1 MLNRN
6 ETHVHVFQL
15 STEFPFVDVIE
26 LNNDVIGYVS
36 ENRDWNKKEKPV
48 SLISPQGIHLGDFC
62 CVAHAASH
70 ITQKNTGL
78 AFDEVEVMRNIETRV
93 FEVPAGKTPSFI
105 DALMFAIVQDM
116 KGKRPH

>member
-1 MLNRN
+1 MLNRS

-15 STEFPFVDVIE
+15 SAVYPFVDVIE
-26 LNNDVIGYVS
+26 LNNGVIGYVS

-48 SLISPQGIHLGDFC
+48 SLISPDGVHLGDFC

-78 AFDEVEVMRNIETRV
+78 NFDEVEVMRNVETHV
-93 FEVPAGKTPSFI
+93 FEVPAGKTSDLL
-105 DALMFAIVQDM
+105 DALMFAITQNM